1 MKLFYEPILSV
12 MPPGSIYFGG
22 TDPGRFLITMMNDVT
37 GSGVFCLSQNSLA
50 DWTYL
55 SHLRFVYG
63 EQIWLPSAEESSGAL
78 SQLIEEFRAG
88 RHPNIDITITNARV
102 HITGPLAVMEINSI
116 IAQRI
121 FDNNKDKHE
130 FYIQQSYEMKRLH
143 PYLEP
148 CGLIMKL
155 TPSANI
161 TEDVIAKDMAFWA
174 NHIELLEQQ
183 PGFAS
188 NPAARLS
195 FAILRSGIAGL
206 YVDHEM
212 YEPAETA
219 FQQALRLDPSSVEA
233 TFRYSGTLM
242 RQGKTNETLN
252 VFRAFLTHSSSNST
266 NDPTIKS
273 AQRYIEHLSAQPP
286 PE

>member
-1 MKLFYEPILSV
+1 
-12 MPPGSIYFGG
+12 
-22 TDPGRFLITMMNDVT
+22 
-37 GSGVFCLSQNSLA
+37 
-50 DWTYL
+50 
-55 SHLRFVYG
+55 
-63 EQIWLPSAEESSGAL
+63 
-78 SQLIEEFRAG
+78 
-88 RHPNIDITITNARV
+88 
-102 HITGPLAVMEINSI
+102 MELNSI